1 MKSTKKLA
9 ISAMTVAL
17 GTVIMSVGAMI
28 DVMDLTLCAVASL
41 LVVLVYIE
49 IGSPYTWL
57 VWLATSL
64 ATAITFFGS
73 AVWLEYLTV
82 FGIYPLLK
90 AYIERLPKA
99 AWLPVKLVFVNLT
112 AFLLIALCQWVLG
125 VPLIEAEGNFAK
137 IGLVVLV
144 NVAFV
149 VYDMFISAMVRLY
162 VLKWRRHF
170 ARLFK

>member
-1 MKSTKKLA
+1 
-9 ISAMTVAL
+9 MTVAL
-17 GTVIMSVGAMI
+17 GTVIMSIGAMI

-41 LVVLVYIE
+41 LVVLIYIE

-57 VWLATSL
+57 VWLATTL

-73 AVWLEYLTV
+73 AIWIEYLLV

-90 AYIERLPKA
+90 SYIERLPRVL
-99 AWLPVKLVFVNLT
+99 WLPIKLLFVNAMCFVLVM
-112 AFLLIALCQWVLG
+112 LCQWILG
-125 VPLIEAEGNFAK
+125 IPFIEAKGTTAM
-137 IGLVVLV
+137 VVLILLI

-162 VLKWRRHF
+162 VYKWRKYF
-170 ARLFK
+170 SRLFK